1 MKTIFKLSLKKFR
14 MSEYCCV
21 PGCSNQYADDK
32 IRGIKRSYYK
42 FLDRTV
48 CKNATLAA
56 IKLEQKGCSRRD
68 NWNIRNWDSTCFDHL
83 VGGTL

>member
-1 MKTIFKLSLKKFR
+1 MKKFR
-14 MSEYCCV
+14 WGEYCCV

-42 FLDRTV
+42 FLDRTI

-56 IKLEQKGCSRRD
+56 IKLEQKRLQSQRQLEC
-68 NWNIRNWDSTCFDHL
+68 
-83 VGGTL
+83 TLLGQYML